1 MSVVFSSCDQSV
13 EGSMEDNPTH
23 LHDNQH
29 QKVDDNINNSS
40 NNNNMWNKQENKV
53 HYNSIYIFNQP
64 VSSSSSSSSSSLS
77 PLPISSPPSSSKS
90 TSSPLSL
97 SIYETTVLF
106 IKVISS
112 SSYLVSYHVI
122 YIYIV

>member
-1 MSVVFSSCDQSV
+1 
-13 EGSMEDNPTH
+13 MEDNPTH

-64 VSSSSSSSSSSLS
+64 ASSSSS
-77 PLPISSPPSSSKS
+77 PLPTNSVSSPPSSSKS

-112 SSYLVSYHVI
+112 SSDYE
-122 YIYIV
+122 

>member
-1 MSVVFSSCDQSV
+1 
-13 EGSMEDNPTH
+13 MEDNPTH

-64 VSSSSSSSSSSLS
+64 ASSSSSLS
-77 PLPISSPPSSSKS
+77 PLPTNSVSSPPSSSKS

-112 SSYLVSYHVI
+112 SSDYE
-122 YIYIV
+122 

>member
-1 MSVVFSSCDQSV
+1 
-13 EGSMEDNPTH
+13 MEDNPTH

-29 QKVDDNINNSS
+29 QKVDDNINNST
-40 NNNNMWNKQENKV
+40 NNNNMWNKQENIV
-53 HYNSIYIFNQP
+53 DYNSIYIFNQP
-64 VSSSSSSSSSSLS
+64 ASSSSL
-77 PLPISSPPSSSKS
+77 SPPSSSKS

-112 SSYLVSYHVI
+112 SSDYE
-122 YIYIV
+122 